1 MEMPMTDVA
10 VRAIGFTKRTDG
22 KEIVDG
28 GRSGENNRLH
38 QGKHGEKRCL
48 LRSPFVVCQLG
59 VAFIFCHRCA
69 ICWKC

>member
-28 GRSGENNRLH
+28 GRE
-38 QGKHGEKRCL
+38 
-48 LRSPFVVCQLG
+48 
-59 VAFIFCHRCA
+59 
-69 ICWKC
+69 W